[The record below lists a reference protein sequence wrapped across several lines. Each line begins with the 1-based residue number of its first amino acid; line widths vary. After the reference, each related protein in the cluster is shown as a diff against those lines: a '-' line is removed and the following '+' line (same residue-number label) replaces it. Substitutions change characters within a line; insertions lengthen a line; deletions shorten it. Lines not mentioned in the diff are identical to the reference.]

1 MYCFENPSHVYSKSS
16 VFSSRLPLPSV
27 VYPGPRGHI
36 FLYCVVPGRGQSSQL
51 VPQPLPPSQQHSDL
65 VTKFLLLDVIWHR
78 VVRTSVKQKPS
89 RLSGGWEKNMRGE
102 THMKK
107 RGPERSRQ
115 ATQTGPGLRE
125 PDVKQIT
132 HAVFIT
138 AVCKEGDSHETTE
151 LQNLPGVFLTDFRTS
166 SLSRRIYL
174 D

>member
-1 MYCFENPSHVYSKSS
+1 
-16 VFSSRLPLPSV
+16 
-27 VYPGPRGHI
+27 
-36 FLYCVVPGRGQSSQL
+36 
-51 VPQPLPPSQQHSDL
+51 
-65 VTKFLLLDVIWHR
+65 
-78 VVRTSVKQKPS
+78 
-89 RLSGGWEKNMRGE
+89 MRGD

-138 AVCKEGDSHETTE
+138 AVCKEEDSHETTE
-151 LQNLPGVFLTDFRTS
+151 LQNLPGVFLTDFRAS

>member
-1 MYCFENPSHVYSKSS
+1 
-16 VFSSRLPLPSV
+16 
-27 VYPGPRGHI
+27 
-36 FLYCVVPGRGQSSQL
+36 
-51 VPQPLPPSQQHSDL
+51 
-65 VTKFLLLDVIWHR
+65 
-78 VVRTSVKQKPS
+78 
-89 RLSGGWEKNMRGE
+89 MRGE

-115 ATQTGPGLRE
+115 ATQTGSGLRE